1 MKCLLILN
9 PGSHA
14 GRSRKK
20 FDRIFRLLTV
30 AGIRYDSRITRSLK
44 DAYDISL
51 EMNGKGYDAII
62 AVGGDGTINA
72 VINGFFNNEGVRR
85 SGTKFGVIYTGTSPD
100 FCKSYNIPTNLK
112 KAVERIITGKTI
124 KIPIGKIILSF
135 NNTGTGS
142 GAGELNGVRYFACCA
157 NIGLGAALA
166 RRANSGIRKG
176 LGDFAGTFVS
186 LIATLIFYKA
196 NSFVRVVDGKTE
208 KIERMFNT
216 SVGLTPFIASGIK
229 IHHIPEKHPG
239 MFYCMTVKQLKPG
252 HILRL
257 LKKVYSGKPF
267 SNSNYLSIVYYSKI
281 EFYKNDL
288 NPELEFDGDPAGYLP
303 CKIEIAKDTLDL
315 LA

>member
-1 MKCLLILN
+1 MKYLLVLN
-9 PGSHA
+9 PGSHS

-20 FDRIFRLLTV
+20 FNRIFRLLTS
-30 AGIRYDSRITRSLK
+30 AGIRYDYRITRSLQ
-44 DAYDISL
+44 DAYNISL
-51 EMNGKGYDAII
+51 EMNGKAYDAIL

-72 VINGFFNNEGVRR
+72 VINGFFDSEGRRR
-85 SGTKFGVIYTGTSPD
+85 SNTKFGVIYTGTSPD
-100 FCKSYNIPTNLK
+100 FCKSYHIPTNLEQ
-112 KAVERIITGKTI
+112 AVEQIITGKTI
-124 KIPIGKIILSF
+124 KIPIGKITLSSHSSEKE
-135 NNTGTGS
+135 GGS
-142 GAGELNGVRYFACCA
+142 GGLNGVRYFACCA

-196 NSFVRVVDGKTE
+196 NSFIRVVDGKTE

-216 SVGLTPFIASGIK
+216 SVGLTRFIASGIK
-229 IHHIPEKHPG
+229 IHHVPEKHPG
-239 MFYCMTVKQLKPG
+239 MFYCMTVKKLKPG
-252 HILRL
+252 NIFPL

-267 SNSNYLSIVYYSKI
+267 RNSSYLSIVYCSKI

-303 CKIEIAKDTLDL
+303 CKIEMANDALDL